1 MHFCVALVFLSF
13 PLSCCSEGFYN
24 CFPLICVQFVLGK
37 SVKQLQ
43 VVSIAHASV
52 FYFYNDLEKKVFK
65 ISVDGVGRKIPCFTI
80 NCLMAVLKPSSAV
93 RDASFIL
100 RQEQGSPSQQMK
112 EGR

>member
-1 MHFCVALVFLSF
+1 MLPFD
-13 PLSCCSEGFYN
+13 
-24 CFPLICVQFVLGK
+24 CVQFVVGK

-43 VVSIAHASV
+43 VVSVAHASV

-65 ISVDGVGRKIPCFTI
+65 ISVDGRKIPCFTI

-93 RDASFIL
+93 RDTGFIL

>member
-1 MHFCVALVFLSF
+1 MHFCVTLVFLSF
-13 PLSCCSEGFYN
+13 PLSYCLEGFYN

-37 SVKQLQ
+37 SIKQLQ

-52 FYFYNDLEKKVFK
+52 FYNDLEKKVFK

-93 RDASFIL
+93 RDTSFIL
-100 RQEQGSPSQQMK
+100 RQEQVSLSWQVK